1 MPALTNQ
8 RHELFAQGLVEG
20 LPQSRAYIA
29 AGYETS
35 GNAAESAA
43 ARLFRNVQVQARVSE
58 LRAPALANLDVTVER
73 VLQEYARIAFADM
86 RHFASV
92 NKDGIALKDS
102 DDWSDDDA
110 AAVAE
115 LGETTSKDGGS
126 VRFKLHSKTAA
137 LDALAKYLRMFGE
150 GDQDS
155 GAKHLHLHGLNES
168 QLRALADGFSA

>member
-1 MPALTNQ
+1 MLTPKQQAYVEARVKGAGPSEAYRLAYSADRMSPNAIAVEASRLESHPNVSLILTSVTQKALTTL
-8 RHELFAQGLVEG
+8 E
-20 LPQSRAYIA
+20 
-29 AGYETS
+29 
-35 GNAAESAA
+35 
-43 ARLFRNVQVQARVSE
+43 
-58 LRAPALANLDVTVER
+58 VTAER
-73 VLQEYARIAFADM
+73 VLQEYARIAFSDM

-92 NKDGIALKDS
+92 NKDGIDLKDS

-137 LDALAKYLRMFGE
+137 LDALAKHLRMFGD
-150 GDQDS
+150 GDQDN